1 MKRPDR
7 FTRVVVLV
15 WVVAGVILLTSGFR
29 AVLAMGLFSFGGS
42 DAAPGICRPI
52 GLSAPGDLA
61 WEHKNRMLFIAS
73 NPASGAGGIYALPEG
88 QAKPVRLAGTPADFH
103 PVSISIGYELG
114 GEPSLAVVDRKA
126 SGAMAVELYAI
137 NYDAKGASLSYQATT
152 QGGLAR
158 RADGVVAMGSARF
171 YLTANPTSSELM
183 AWADRWLLL
192 GRAHLL
198 FFNGTLFMDAVAG
211 LSDPSGVAA
220 SADGRFLY
228 VLSRNERRLIAFSRD
243 AFAGTLTELDSIS
256 LPMRPERVTMDTS
269 NVLWVAGAT
278 RIAALGGSSRVVR
291 VFLGEDGKPQSQETV
306 YAGDGI
312 LRASAAARGEKQL
325 FIGSALD
332 DKFLACAIK

>member
-1 MKRPDR
+1 MKRHDR
-7 FTRVVVLV
+7 FTRVVILV
-15 WVVAGVILLTSGFR
+15 WVVAGVILLTGGFR
-29 AVLAMGLFSFGGS
+29 AVMAMGLLSFGGG
-42 DAAPGICRPI
+42 DTAPGICRPI
-52 GLSAPGDLA
+52 GLPAPGDLVY
-61 WEHKNRMLFIAS
+61 EHKNRMMFIAS
-73 NPASGAGGIYALPEG
+73 NPVNGQGAIYVLPDG
-88 QAKPVRLAGTPADFH
+88 QSKPVKLAGTPADFH

-126 SGAMAVELYAI
+126 SGTMAVELYAI

-171 YLTANPTSSELM
+171 YLTANPTSSDLM

-192 GRAHLL
+192 GRANLL

-243 AFAGTLTELDSIS
+243 AFTGTLTELDSIS
-256 LPMRPERVTMDTS
+256 LPMRPERVAMDTS
-269 NVLWVAGAT
+269 NVLWVAGST

-291 VFLGEDGKPQSQETV
+291 VFLNENGTPQSQETV
-306 YAGDGI
+306 YGGDGI
-312 LRASAAARGEKQL
+312 ARASAAARSEKQL
-325 FIGSALD
+325 FIGSTSDEKL
-332 DKFLACAIK
+332 LACEIK